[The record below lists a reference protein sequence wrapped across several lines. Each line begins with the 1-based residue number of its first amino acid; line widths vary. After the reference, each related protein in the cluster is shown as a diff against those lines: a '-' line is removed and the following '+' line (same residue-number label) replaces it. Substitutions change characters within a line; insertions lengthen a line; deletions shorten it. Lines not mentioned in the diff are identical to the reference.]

1 MQYFFVVAVTIAG
14 KSARDTFFLSRYEKS
29 YLPLMFVACAAV
41 VALIASAYSRA
52 TGKMG
57 RAALASG
64 SYGLFIVVLLALD
77 FRLKGFAIPALYV
90 WVEVVISIV
99 TLQFWTQAAEIFDA
113 RQAKRLFALIGAGGS
128 LAAFAT
134 GMSLKPF
141 VRAFGANSLLLF
153 VCGGLA
159 ASWLLGLLA
168 SRYILRAAPHP
179 KRTAGTGDKPKLD
192 RYLTLMALIVALSA
206 MVTQVVDYQF
216 KITASQTISN
226 EADLASFFGR
236 FYAATG
242 VASLLM
248 QLFFSAA
255 ILNVIGIR
263 GSLLTLPAAL
273 GASAASFLVSPGL
286 AVAAAAKFCDQT
298 FKFTLNNSS
307 LELLW
312 LPVSAERRRAL
323 RPVVGGTM
331 KASAEALVGVM
342 MFFLL
347 KRLDI
352 QYLSLL
358 SLTAVAGWIALCI
371 AISGLYVI
379 ELAKAIE
386 RRQVD
391 FADLEVDVQDP
402 SFNRTIALELQNPDP
417 FRRLFALELIEGM
430 PLGPWAERLRQM
442 LHSGTPEE
450 RDRVMALALHDTET
464 LPDSLLI
471 ELLEQPGDLAKRAIQ
486 AAAARSL
493 SSSLPHLRS
502 RLQDSDELTRAQ
514 AAAAILKVGGPGD
527 WEAKSVLAGLAK
539 DGRGEAQSIA
549 VRQLAHDVD
558 TLPESTLRSVL
569 ATGSPE
575 AIAAAAEVAALRADT
590 AVVPTLLAHLSDRK
604 SAEAALQSLP
614 SFPAQAV
621 REGVISVLRRDP
633 PVPHRAGVLR
643 AMQDLPIENATGELT
658 RVLHRL
664 DRTEMRAAAAAMVKL
679 KQQDEVP
686 VSVLGNVDGSI
697 VRLSRESYQCV
708 RLLTL
713 LPEGPEGVLLRDY
726 FETRVREAVPALMLF
741 GSISGSGAPVE
752 QCVRLYESGDNSRL
766 PFVLEYID
774 SSFPKETKTRILPL
788 LEQTPWGEKDEAGIR
803 LHSDL
808 PFDFDAAVREM
819 CESKDSWESVIARH
833 YRMKAYPGSV
843 VDLESGMYSTL
854 EKTIL
859 LKSVSLFQGIPA
871 EKLSRVAA
879 IAEEKSVPEG
889 TVILREGEFGES
901 LFVVAGGSVR
911 IHIEDRELT
920 VFRRGD
926 CLGEMSL
933 LDGAPRSAS
942 ATAMEETTLL
952 EIDQPSFYQVMEA
965 YPEIMKEIV
974 RLLTRRLREANDRIA
989 AAGK

>member
-29 YLPLMFVACAAV
+29 YLPLMFVVCAAV
-41 VALIASAYSRA
+41 VALLASAYSRA

-57 RAALASG
+57 RVTLANCSYAA
-64 SYGLFIVVLLALD
+64 FIAVLLALD
-77 FRLKGFAIPALYV
+77 FRLEGVAIPALYV
-90 WVEVVISIV
+90 WVEVVISLV
-99 TLQFWTQAAEIFDA
+99 TLQFWIQAAETFDA

-141 VRAFGANSLLLF
+141 VKAFGANTLLLL

-168 SRYILRAAPHP
+168 SRYTLRAEAPRKHAL
-179 KRTAGTGDKPKLD
+179 RANDKPKLD
-192 RYLTLMALIVALSA
+192 RYLTLMALIVAMSA

-216 KITASQTISN
+216 KIIASQAIQN
-226 EADLASFFGR
+226 EGDLAAFFGR
-236 FYAATG
+236 FYASTG

-255 ILNVIGIR
+255 ILNTIGIR

-273 GASAASFLVSPGL
+273 GASAASFFVSPGL
-286 AVAAAAKFCDQT
+286 AVATVAKFFDQS

-312 LPVSAERRRAL
+312 LPVSVERRRAL
-323 RPVVGGTM
+323 KPVVGGAM

-358 SLTAVAGWIALCI
+358 SLTAIAGWVTLCL
-371 AISGLYVI
+371 AISGLYVS

-402 SFNRTIALELQNPDP
+402 SFNRTIAGELENPDP

-430 PLGPWAERLRQM
+430 PLGPWADRLRQL

-450 RDRVMALALHDTET
+450 RDRVMALALHDTQT

-471 ELLEQPGDLAKRAIQ
+471 ELLEHPGDLSQRAIQ

-493 SSSLPHLRS
+493 TSSLPQLRL
-502 RLQDSDELTRAQ
+502 RLQDEDQLTRAQ
-514 AAAAILKVGGPGD
+514 AAAAILTVDRPD
-527 WEAKSVLAGLAK
+527 DLDARSELAK
-539 DGRGEAQSIA
+539 LAREGHGEAQAIA
-549 VRQLAHDVD
+549 VRQLARDLEN
-558 TLPESTLRSVL
+558 LPSSTLRSVL
-569 ATGSPE
+569 STGSPE
-575 AIAAAAEVAALRADT
+575 AIAAAAEVSAFRSDSDA
-590 AVVPTLLAHLSDRK
+590 VPTLLAHLSDRK

-614 SFPAQAV
+614 SFPAPAV
-621 REGVISVLRRDP
+621 RDGVISVLRRDP

-643 AMQDLPIENATGELT
+643 AMQDLPLENATGELT

-679 KQQDEVP
+679 KQQEEVP

-708 RLLTL
+708 RMLTL
-713 LPEGPEGVLLRDY
+713 LPEGPEGALLRDY
-726 FETRVREAVPALMLF
+726 FETRIREAVPSLMLF
-741 GSISGSGAPVE
+741 GSVAGSAAPVE

-774 SSFPKETKTRILPL
+774 TSFPKETKTRILPL
-788 LEQTPWGEKDEAGIR
+788 LEQTPWAEKDKAGIR
-803 LHSDL
+803 LHTDL
-808 PFDFDAAVREM
+808 PFDFEVAIREM
-819 CESKDSWESVIARH
+819 AESKDPWESLIARH
-833 YRMKAYPGSV
+833 YLRKTGAGAV
-843 VDLESGMYSTL
+843 VDLESDMYSTL

-879 IAEEKSVPEG
+879 IAEEKTVSEG
-889 TVILREGEFGES
+889 TEILREGEFGDS
-901 LFVVAGGSVR
+901 MFVVANGLVR
-911 IHIEDRELT
+911 IHRENRELT
-920 VFRRGD
+920 QFRRGD

-933 LDGAPRSAS
+933 LDGSPRSAS
-942 ATAMEETTLL
+942 ATALEETTLL
-952 EIDQPSFYQVMEA
+952 EIDQPSFYQVMEV